1 MTIQKAEKICLTH
14 DRNKSLKSESMS
26 LLKAEKRALVL
37 SIFASET
44 GIVLSAISVTSQ
56 EHKLSFSPIRLPKLQ
71 SIAYTFSLCPTYV
84 RRPLELKV
92 MNIIAAILGSR
103 I

>member
-1 MTIQKAEKICLTH
+1 M
-14 DRNKSLKSESMS
+14 
-26 LLKAEKRALVL
+26 
-37 SIFASET
+37 
-44 GIVLSAISVTSQ
+44 IVLSATSVTSQ

-71 SIAYTFSLCPTYV
+71 SIACTFSLCPTYV
-84 RRPLELKV
+84 RRPLEVKV